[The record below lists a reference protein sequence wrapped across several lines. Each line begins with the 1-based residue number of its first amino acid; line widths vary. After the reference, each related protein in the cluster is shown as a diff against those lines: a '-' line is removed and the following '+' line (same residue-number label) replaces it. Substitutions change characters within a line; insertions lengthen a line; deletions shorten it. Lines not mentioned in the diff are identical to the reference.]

1 MLLHAPYH
9 FFRVPRYANQA
20 SNPIA
25 ERGTAVTQ
33 KSHWPSFMFRMSAVF
48 MPRTLANIVSG
59 RKKTVTVVNVR
70 AAFSCRSLAV
80 SMVRKCC
87 ER

>member
-1 MLLHAPYH
+1 
-9 FFRVPRYANQA
+9 
-20 SNPIA
+20 
-25 ERGTAVTQ
+25 
-33 KSHWPSFMFRMSAVF
+33 MFRMSAVF